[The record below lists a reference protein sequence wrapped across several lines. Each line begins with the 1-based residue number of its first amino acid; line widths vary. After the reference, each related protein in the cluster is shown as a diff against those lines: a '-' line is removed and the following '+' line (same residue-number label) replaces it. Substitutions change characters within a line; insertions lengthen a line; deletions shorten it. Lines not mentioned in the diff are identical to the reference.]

1 MENGES
7 VRTRTYV
14 LKTAS
19 GGETPVLLD
28 RKDFCGRR
36 ERNACMSENYV
47 ECLVKAK
54 GSLGFALLKWFLYFV
69 TILCAISIF
78 MFGTGIIGMLLAM
91 AAGYGGYY
99 VGTLADIEYEYL
111 YLDKELVVDKVMA
124 KTRRKRVATYSMDRV
139 EIFAPIK
146 SYRLDNYKNRQTKDR
161 DYSIGY
167 EDKPD
172 RRYVFYYEGGERIL
186 LSPSEEMLKV
196 MKNANPR
203 KVFTD

>member
-1 MENGES
+1 
-7 VRTRTYV
+7 
-14 LKTAS
+14 
-19 GGETPVLLD
+19 
-28 RKDFCGRR
+28 
-36 ERNACMSENYV
+36 MSENYV

-54 GSLGFALLKWFLYFV
+54 GSVIFLILKWVLYLL
-69 TILCAISIF
+69 TALCAASLFI
-78 MFGTGIIGMLLAM
+78 GTGVIGMLLAM
-91 AAGYGGYY
+91 AAGFGGYY
-99 VGTLADIEYEYL
+99 VGTLGDIEYEYL

-146 SYRLDNYKNRQTKDR
+146 SYRLDNYRNRQTKDK
-161 DYSIGY
+161 DYSIGV
-167 EDKPD
+167 EEKPD

-186 LSPSEEMLKV
+186 VSPSEEMLKI

>member
-1 MENGES
+1 
-7 VRTRTYV
+7 
-14 LKTAS
+14 
-19 GGETPVLLD
+19 
-28 RKDFCGRR
+28 
-36 ERNACMSENYV
+36 MSENYV

-54 GSLGFALLKWFLYFV
+54 GSLGFVLLKWLLYFV
-69 TILCAISIF
+69 TVLCAVSMV

-146 SYRLDNYKNRQTKDR
+146 SYRLDNYKNRQTKEK